1 VNWKANNSKISRVC
15 NNPYTNA
22 LTTNAHVSVAV
33 YVSRQ
38 PTCLV
43 YVFRVAVRE
52 TYKSCGCYVVLYVYG
67 CKDSANRVKYQR
79 NIFFSLYF
87 RDAAYLR
94 DICLKDNGNL
104 SRIQN
109 FCYLFK
115 DSYHF
120 LGLKGLTSLL
130 FYANSLII
138 RFFFVSL
145 PPRINNFSYGSNR
158 FQSIADS
165 SASNVRPGQE
175 SKWAQGV
182 EGRTLPPL
190 FG

>member
-1 VNWKANNSKISRVC
+1 M
-15 NNPYTNA
+15 
-22 LTTNAHVSVAV
+22 
-33 YVSRQ
+33 
-38 PTCLV
+38 
-43 YVFRVAVRE
+43 
-52 TYKSCGCYVVLYVYG
+52 
-67 CKDSANRVKYQR
+67 
-79 NIFFSLYF
+79 
-87 RDAAYLR
+87 
-94 DICLKDNGNL
+94 
-104 SRIQN
+104 
-109 FCYLFK
+109 
-115 DSYHF
+115 
-120 LGLKGLTSLL
+120 L